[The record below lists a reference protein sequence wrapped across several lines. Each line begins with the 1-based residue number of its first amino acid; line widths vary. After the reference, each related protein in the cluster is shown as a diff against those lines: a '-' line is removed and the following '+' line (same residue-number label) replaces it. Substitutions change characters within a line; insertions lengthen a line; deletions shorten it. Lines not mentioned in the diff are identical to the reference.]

1 MSSVAA
7 EGRLQKKNWN
17 LQMGALTHHPTH
29 LLVDIFC
36 VKGANYWEI
45 FNEHAFLFE
54 NLKYI

>member
-1 MSSVAA
+1 
-7 EGRLQKKNWN
+7 
-17 LQMGALTHHPTH
+17 MGALTHHPTH

-54 NLKYI
+54 NLKYIWKLPQDKCHSFTPSH